1 MKRAFGMAI
10 TGLAGGLWLKTL
22 VLAVALSSFGVSH
35 AQFLR
40 QPRGPRQVV
49 KSGLLQKPDSAAI
62 ARRDSILVAGL
73 VDSLLKLPTD
83 SLPSVSDSIRLM
95 LPDTIRQTIFPDSLQ
110 KDTVA
115 LTEKQL
121 RRQQRRENRKPLLS
135 DSMALRKV
143 CWASLVLPGFGQIY
157 NKQYW
162 KLPVL
167 YTTLGTSIG
176 LAVHQGSLYKPL
188 RREYDR
194 LTAESMSRTEELNS
208 LQRRMIR
215 ANTARQILWGTAAAS
230 YIYFLGDAAVNYAT
244 NEVSDVKKATTLS
257 LICPGAG
264 QVYNKS
270 YWKVPIVIG
279 GLASMAYVIDW
290 NNRGFQRFKTAYNL
304 RSDFEQNPGKY
315 PDGVSHDE
323 FGGRYSA
330 SYLKNLRDAYR
341 RNRDLSILLTIAVY
355 AFQAIDAH
363 VDAHLKDFDVSD
375 DLTVSLEPMFD
386 TTYTQI
392 SGTQPAFGFNLNIR
406 F

>member
-162 KLPVL
+162 KLPIL
-167 YTTLGTSIG
+167 YGTFGASLGMFI
-176 LAVHQGSLYKPL
+176 HENNKYKPL
-188 RREYDR
+188 KKQFDAYMQ
-194 LTAESMSRTEELNS
+194 SMLP
-208 LQRRMIR
+208 
-215 ANTARQILWGTAAAS
+215 S
-230 YIYFLGDAAVNYAT
+230 Y
-244 NEVSDVKKATTLS
+244 EV
-257 LICPGAG
+257 
-264 QVYNKS
+264 
-270 YWKVPIVIG
+270 
-279 GLASMAYVIDW
+279 
-290 NNRGFQRFKTAYNL
+290 
-304 RSDFEQNPGKY
+304 QNPNCEGSEENAK
-315 PDGVSHDE
+315 DFME
-323 FGGRYSA
+323 FGQFLDSKQSGLGAIVDKLSGVVNGMKSFDCTAWRQLRQDA
-330 SYLKNLRDAYR
+330 GNELRENLKKY
-341 RNRDLSILLTIAVY
+341 
-355 AFQAIDAH
+355 
-363 VDAHLKDFDVSD
+363 
-375 DLTVSLEPMFD
+375 
-386 TTYTQI
+386 
-392 SGTQPAFGFNLNIR
+392 
-406 F
+406 